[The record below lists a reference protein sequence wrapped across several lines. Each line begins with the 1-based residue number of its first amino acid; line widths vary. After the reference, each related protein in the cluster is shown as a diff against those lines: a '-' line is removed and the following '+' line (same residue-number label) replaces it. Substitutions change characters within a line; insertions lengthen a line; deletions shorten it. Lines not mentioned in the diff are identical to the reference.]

1 MSGSWGVADGSR
13 ADECAALVKHS
24 GEIGDMSSGKSG
36 EGINIMTVIKAL
48 FLMAISVFAIVV
60 WVGARLMKP
69 SDKKKK
75 DKTVQTDTIERMT
88 VSVEELTIESIKLRL
103 REKQLLSSGLK
114 QQLVDRLSTH
124 AQW

>member
-1 MSGSWGVADGSR
+1 M
-13 ADECAALVKHS
+13 KHS

-36 EGINIMTVIKAL
+36 EGIDIMTVIKAL
-48 FLMAISVFAIVV
+48 FLMAISVFATGV

-114 QQLVDRLSTH
+114 HQLVDRLSTH